1 MKRFKRIATC
11 GVALLFV
18 ALSSVAWGQTRVIQD
33 MRGKKVTVPVNVR
46 RVATLDDG
54 FVEQVMT
61 HLGVVDRVVAIG
73 SWSMKRDYRYE
84 FTTRTGQRYE
94 HHGLNTMKSLHPWLN
109 ELPCLNSPEGNVIQ
123 YETLA
128 KVKPDVLIARVGD
141 CTVRAGN
148 AEANERVFKTIEAL
162 GIPLV
167 VLHAPSVTDANDLS
181 SMREEARVIGS
192 LFNKEEKA
200 VALMDK
206 LADTEKMIRKRTA
219 SIPDS
224 QRVRLLYLG
233 LNPDVRRKGGA
244 GSVLGVN
251 TPENYIIEE
260 IVRAK
265 NAFRGKGASVPIS
278 AEQIY
283 ALNPDVIVLPT
294 FNGYHPPREL
304 LEASYYEKLK
314 ELPAIKA
321 KKVYAMPWTPM
332 NCSRRLEY
340 PLDMLVIAK
349 AAYPDRFKDVSVYDF
364 SLKLYKMLYG
374 VDDKKA
380 KGLRSTQL
388 LDWMKAS
395 GF

>member
-1 MKRFKRIATC
+1 MGRFKRMATYV
-11 GVALLFV
+11 VALLFV
-18 ALSSVAWGQTRVIQD
+18 GLSSVAWAQTHVIQD
-33 MRGKKVTVPVNVR
+33 MRGKKVTVPVQVR

-61 HLGVVDRVVAIG
+61 HLGVIDRVVAIG
-73 SWSMKRDYRYE
+73 SWSMKRDYSYE
-84 FTTRTGQRYE
+84 FSTRNGQRYE
-94 HHGLNTMKSLHPWLN
+94 HRGLNTMKYLHPWLN
-109 ELPCLNSPEGNVIQ
+109 TLPYLNSPEGNVIQ

-128 KVKPDVLIARVGD
+128 RVKPDVVIARVGD

-148 AEANERVFKTIEAL
+148 AEGNERVFKTIEAL

-167 VLHAPSVTDANDLS
+167 VLHAPSVVDASDLS

-192 LFNKEEKA
+192 LFGKEKKA
-200 VALMDK
+200 VMLLEK
-206 LADTEKMIRKRTA
+206 LAETEKMIRKRTA
-219 SIPDS
+219 GIPDA
-224 QRVRLLYLG
+224 QRIRLLYLG

-244 GSVLGVN
+244 GSVLGIN

-278 AEQIY
+278 TEQIY

-304 LEASYYEKLK
+304 LEAAYYEKLK

-340 PLDMLVIAK
+340 PLDMLIIAK
-349 AAYPDRFKDVSVYDF
+349 AAYPDRFQDVSVYDF

-374 VDDKKA
+374 VDEKKA

-388 LDWMKAS
+388 LDWMKDS